1 MLRGF
6 RWQVLALIFA
16 VVLFVAALVA
26 RPVPEPAPSLS
37 PTPAPTT
44 VADAPVT
51 ATAESSP
58 SDAIPTTVPNTPVV
72 NTITTDPVP
81 TYREGLV
88 GDVRRL
94 NPLLRG
100 LNQPEDDINALIYE
114 GLVQINEYGE
124 PEPALAADW
133 VIASNRIE
141 YVFTLR
147 EDVRWHD
154 GTPFTAQDV
163 AFTMSLL
170 RSPEF
175 PGDPALYEFWR
186 TVETQVLDDYTVR
199 FRLTQ
204 PLASFLDAL
213 QVGILP
219 RHALDGI
226 SAAQL
231 VDHPFNLSPIGTG
244 PYQREAI
251 RTTNGSNVTTVDLRP
266 SPVYA
271 QRSDTPDDYSI
282 ERVRFQIYP
291 TLEAAIDAFR
301 AGEIDGVAAAD
312 RTQRQS
318 LLGLPDAEIYTKLEP
333 ALGVLIFNWRVSED
347 DVNPFREQRVRE
359 ALTRALNR
367 DAIIQRNFTNV
378 AVTAHNP
385 LMPGLWAYASEIAV
399 PGYSPDEARAL
410 LDSAGLLAT
419 PNPDAPSD
427 DENAEDTTGDNF
439 QVDLLVPDDPALVGA
454 AEEITSQWS
463 QIGLSA
469 SVETVDE
476 ETYQARLDSG
486 DFDTAIVELG
496 FGRSA
501 DPDVYAFWHEG
512 QYPDGENIS
521 AVDDRGVSET
531 LERARRDPFGINRV
545 QHYRDFQQEF
555 VQESIA
561 IPLYYPLFTYV
572 VSERV
577 DGVQLGFVGNAS
589 DRFRNIHEWQINDA
603 G

>member
-16 VVLFVAALVA
+16 VILFVAALAA
-26 RPVPEPAPSLS
+26 RPAPEPTPSL
-37 PTPAPTT
+37 TPAPTT
-44 VADAPVT
+44 VAEAA
-51 ATAESSP
+51 ATSTVEPSP
-58 SDAIPTTVPNTPVV
+58 SVTVPTTVPSTPVV
-72 NTITTDPVP
+72 NTIMTDPVS

-163 AFTMSLL
+163 DFTMSLL

-213 QVGILP
+213 QIGILP
-219 RHALDGI
+219 QHALEGI

-251 RTTNGSNVTTVDLRP
+251 RTTGGNNVTSVDLRP

-271 QRSDTPDDYSI
+271 QRGDTPDDYNV
-282 ERVRFQIYP
+282 ERVRFRVYS
-291 TLEAAIDAFR
+291 TLEAAINAFR
-301 AGEIDGVAAAD
+301 AGEIDALAAAD
-312 RTQRQS
+312 RTQRQA
-318 LLGLPDAEIYTKLEP
+318 LLGLPDAEVYTKLEP
-333 ALGVLIFNWRVSED
+333 TLGVL
-347 DVNPFREQRVRE
+347 
-359 ALTRALNR
+359 
-367 DAIIQRNFTNV
+367 
-378 AVTAHNP
+378 
-385 LMPGLWAYASEIAV
+385 
-399 PGYSPDEARAL
+399 
-410 LDSAGLLAT
+410 
-419 PNPDAPSD
+419 
-427 DENAEDTTGDNF
+427 
-439 QVDLLVPDDPALVGA
+439 
-454 AEEITSQWS
+454 
-463 QIGLSA
+463 
-469 SVETVDE
+469 
-476 ETYQARLDSG
+476 
-486 DFDTAIVELG
+486 DF
-496 FGRSA
+496 
-501 DPDVYAFWHEG
+501 
-512 QYPDGENIS
+512 
-521 AVDDRGVSET
+521 
-531 LERARRDPFGINRV
+531 
-545 QHYRDFQQEF
+545 
-555 VQESIA
+555 
-561 IPLYYPLFTYV
+561 
-572 VSERV
+572 
-577 DGVQLGFVGNAS
+577 
-589 DRFRNIHEWQINDA
+589 
-603 G
+603 